1 MELKRKPEFNIM
13 TDMLIVLLIMAVVAV
28 YYYGMRA
35 AAVIIVTAAVSA
47 ATDIVCLKLRKK
59 ERDKKDLSA
68 LLTGLTLGL
77 MMSASVP
84 YLEAAAAAIFA
95 AVAAKHAFGGHGCEI
110 FNPAAVGFLFAALC
124 FPENML
130 TYPRVFTDIPMSSV
144 VPSDILTQS
153 MTKTFLVTGT
163 SSVSLIDVLVG
174 RFTGPMGT
182 GFIIVLAVAAAFL
195 MIRRSISA
203 ITFFTELAVMGLY
216 AFIRYDFDPMSVL
229 YFFAGGMTLFGMIF
243 LSCDYSVIPRT
254 ASSRFLYGLVVSIC
268 LIVFCQYS
276 AAENAVIYAVIISSP
291 IGIELD
297 RRSLSFA
304 DMLKKRKK
312 RKGKGLLKSRNK
324 LLGSI
329 SETLEMLDKD
339 DKRES

>member
-13 TDMLIVLLIMAVVAV
+13 TDMLIVLLIAAIVSV
-28 YYYGMRA
+28 YYYGFRA
-35 AAVIIVTAAVSA
+35 VVVIAVTVLVSVAADLI
-47 ATDIVCLKLRKK
+47 CLRLRKK
-59 ERDKKDLSA
+59 EHDRKDLSA
-68 LLTGLTLGL
+68 LITGLTLGL

-110 FNPAAVGFLFAALC
+110 FNPAAVGFLFASLC

-130 TYPRVFTDIPMSSV
+130 TYPRILTDIPMSSV
-144 VPSDILTQS
+144 VPSDILSQS
-153 MTKTFLVTGT
+153 MTKTFILTGT

-182 GFIIVLAVAAAFL
+182 GFIVLLAVTAVFL
-195 MIRRSISA
+195 MMRRSISVIA
-203 ITFFTELAVMGLY
+203 FFTELAVMGLY
-216 AFIRYDFDPMSVL
+216 AFIRYNFNPMSVL

-243 LSCDYSVIPRT
+243 LSCDYSVIPKT
-254 ASSRFLYGLVVSIC
+254 ASSRFLYGLTVSVCMIM
-268 LIVFCQYS
+268 FCQYS
-276 AAENAVIYAVIISSP
+276 GTENAIVYASIASSP

-297 RRSLSFA
+297 RRALSFA
-304 DMLKKRKK
+304 DMLKKRRYGKHR
-312 RKGKGLLKSRNK
+312 RKIKNN

-329 SETLEMLDKD
+329 SETLEMLDND

>member
-1 MELKRKPEFNIM
+1 MEFKRKPEFNIM
-13 TDMLIVLLIMAVVAV
+13 TDMLIVLLAAAVMAL

-35 AAVIIVTAAVSA
+35 AAVIAVTVIVSA
-47 ATDIVCLKLRKK
+47 AADLICLRLRKK

-95 AVAAKHAFGGHGCEI
+95 VVIAKHAFGGHGCEI
-110 FNPAAVGFLFAALC
+110 FNPAAVGFLFASLC

-130 TYPRVFTDIPMSSV
+130 TYPRFFADIPMSSV

-153 MTKTFLVTGT
+153 MDKTFLVTGT
-163 SSVSLIDVLVG
+163 SSVSLIDVLTG

-182 GFIIVLAVAAAFL
+182 GFVVVLAVAAAFL
-195 MIRRSISA
+195 MVRRSISA
-203 ITFFTELAVMGLY
+203 ITFFTEFAVMGLY

-243 LSCDYSVIPRT
+243 LSCDYSVIPKT
-254 ASSRFLYGLVVSIC
+254 ASSRFLYGLTVSVCMIM
-268 LIVFCQYS
+268 FCQYS
-276 AAENAVIYAVIISSP
+276 GTENAVVYAVIISSP

-297 RRSLSFA
+297 RRALSFA
-304 DMLKKRKK
+304 DMLKKRRK
-312 RKGKGLLKSRNK
+312 RKSLLGSKNK

-339 DKRES
+339 NKHK